1 MDRSS
6 NRPRHPQPERAAH
19 VTLTLTPIPPI
30 DAQID
35 QFLASVGFGFN
46 PGEMR
51 RVMRPDA
58 LRLNAKSD
66 AELACLGIRRDEIP
80 AYVLRHRLPSHAPI
94 LVR

>member
-1 MDRSS
+1 MDRPS
-6 NRPRHPQPERAAH
+6 NGPRRTTPDRAPHAA
-19 VTLTLTPIPPI
+19 LTLAPIPPI
-30 DAQID
+30 DVQID

-58 LRLNAKSD
+58 LRLSAKSD
-66 AELACLGIRRDEIP
+66 VELACLGIRRDEIP
-80 AYVLRHRLPSHAPI
+80 AYVLRHRLPAHAPI

>member
-1 MDRSS
+1 MDRPS
-6 NRPRHPQPERAAH
+6 NRPRRTSPQSA
-19 VTLTLTPIPPI
+19 TLAPIPPI

-51 RVMRPDA
+51 RAMRPDA
-58 LRLNAKSD
+58 LRLSAKSD

-80 AYVLRHRLPSHAPI
+80 AYVLRHRLPAHAPI

>member
-1 MDRSS
+1 MDRHS
-6 NRPRHPQPERAAH
+6 NEPRRTQPDRALH
-19 VTLTLTPIPPI
+19 VSLTLMPIPPV
-30 DAQID
+30 DEQID

-51 RVMRPDA
+51 RAVRPDA
-58 LRLNAKSD
+58 LRLSAKSD

-80 AYVLRHRLPSHAPI
+80 AYVLRHRLPAHAPI